1 MKIIYMH
8 HAERNIGDNHYD
20 PVLRQL
26 EDITEVGIKDAEL
39 ISKRFEKQ
47 NITAI
52 VTSPYLRCKHTAE
65 IINKYHNVP
74 IIEDER
80 FNEKE
85 VDEEWKDLLK
95 RNMDA
100 IDDVV
105 KKYNDDDI
113 IVCITS
119 GVNFS
124 AFVCYFY
131 DITPSNDVPWSQAG
145 DISPIIFTKGK
156 KMLD

>member
-8 HAERNIGDNHYD
+8 HAERNISKDHLN
-20 PVLRQL
+20 PESRQL
-26 EDITEVGIKDAEL
+26 EDITDIGIKEAEL
-39 ISKRFEKQ
+39 LAERLKNQK
-47 NITAI
+47 ITAI
-52 VTSPYLRCKHTAE
+52 VTSPYLRCVHTAE
-65 IINKYHNVP
+65 IINKYQNAP

-80 FNEKE
+80 FNEME
-85 VDEEWKDLLK
+85 HNEEWKHLLS
-95 RNMDA
+95 RNMEA
-100 IDDVV
+100 IDDIVNSY
-105 KKYNDDDI
+105 KDDDTI
-113 IVCITS
+113 ICITS

-131 DITPSNDVPWSQAG
+131 NIEPTNDVPWSQAG

>member
-8 HAERNIGDNHYD
+8 HAERNISENNNPELKQY
-20 PVLRQL
+20 
-26 EDITEVGIKDAEL
+26 EDITEVGIQEAEL
-39 ISKRFEKQ
+39 LSKRLKNQ

-52 VTSPYLRCKHTAE
+52 ITSPYLRCKHTAE
-65 IINKYHNVP
+65 IINKYHNSP

-80 FNEKE
+80 FNEMNSR
-85 VDEEWKDLLK
+85 EEWKDLLK
-95 RNMDA
+95 RNMEA
-100 IDDVV
+100 IDNAVN
-105 KKYNDDDI
+105 KYTDDDT

-131 DITPSNDVPWSQAG
+131 GIEPTNDVPWSQAG

>member
-8 HAERNIGDNHYD
+8 HAERDIKNNNPELKQFD
-20 PVLRQL
+20 
-26 EDITEVGIKDAEL
+26 DITEMGTKEAEL
-39 ISKRFEKQ
+39 LAERFKNI

-65 IINKYHNVP
+65 IINKYHNSPVV
-74 IIEDER
+74 EDER
-80 FNEKE
+80 FNEMNPG
-85 VDEEWKDLLK
+85 EEWEHLLK
-95 RNMDA
+95 RNMAA
-100 IDDVV
+100 IDNIVNS
-105 KKYNDDDI
+105 YQDDDTI
-113 IVCITS
+113 ICITS

-131 DITPSNDVPWSQAG
+131 NITPTNDVPWSQAG

>member
-8 HAERNIGDNHYD
+8 HAERNIGENHNN
-20 PVLRQL
+20 PELRQL
-26 EDITEVGIKDAEL
+26 EDITELGIQEAEIL
-39 ISKRFEKQ
+39 AKRLKNQ

-65 IINKYHNVP
+65 IINKYHNCP

-80 FNEKE
+80 FNEMNLG
-85 VDEEWKDLLK
+85 EEWQSLLK
-95 RNMDA
+95 RNMNA
-100 IDDVV
+100 IDDIANSY
-105 KKYNDDDI
+105 KDEDTI
-113 IVCITS
+113 ICITS

-131 DITPSNDVPWSQAG
+131 NIEPTNDVPWSQAG

>member
-8 HAERNIGDNHYD
+8 HAERNIGKNHNN
-20 PVLRQL
+20 PKLRQL
-26 EDITEVGIKDAEL
+26 EDITELGIKEAEL
-39 ISKRFEKQ
+39 LAERLKNQS
-47 NITAI
+47 ITAI

-65 IINKYHNVP
+65 IINKNHNSP

-80 FNEKE
+80 FNEMNYG
-85 VDEEWKDLLK
+85 EEWEKLLK
-95 RNMDA
+95 RNMQA
-100 IDDVV
+100 IDDIVN
-105 KKYNDDDI
+105 KYSDDDTI
-113 IVCITS
+113 ICITS

-131 DITPSNDVPWSQAG
+131 KIAPTNDVPWSQAG
-145 DISPIIFTKGK
+145 DISPIIFTVGK